1 MEKTQGKK
9 ENVAFIGMERRDNGA
24 EVWLKV
30 MKIRAIRKQR
40 QREGMKQTPKENKRI
55 KNSIAKSK
63 SKYIKM
69 APDIFFI

>member
-1 MEKTQGKK
+1 MEKTGKKK

-40 QREGMKQTPKENKRI
+40 EGMKQTPKENKRI

-63 SKYIKM
+63 SKYINM
-69 APDIFFI
+69 APDVFVI